1 MCSNR
6 QTSLVNVIIKIQ
18 VDYLNL
24 QFIIRE
30 EQTERDLY
38 DIWDIFL
45 SGGTYF
51 IQIENF
57 VRNYLFFLVFNDS
70 LDEITTQNTMLDNC
84 SQSLAKHSEVLSQ
97 KHNKEQMFPQS

>member
-57 VRNYLFFLVFNDS
+57 VRNYLFFLCS
-70 LDEITTQNTMLDNC
+70 MKLQHKILCLIT
-84 SQSLAKHSEVLSQ
+84 AHKA
-97 KHNKEQMFPQS
+97 